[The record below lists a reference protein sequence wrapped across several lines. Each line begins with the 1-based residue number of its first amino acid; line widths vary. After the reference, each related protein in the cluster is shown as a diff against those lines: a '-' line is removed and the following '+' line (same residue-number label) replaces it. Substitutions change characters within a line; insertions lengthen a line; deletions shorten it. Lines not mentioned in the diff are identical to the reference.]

1 MRRNCSEHRHTHA
14 HPRLL
19 SVVVV
24 SNSHALQADWKGKE
38 RAGNTAGAIVVFV
51 FAQRELYHNVFRRVP
66 VLVIHDGQHRPAR
79 VRARRRRD
87 KLRAWAGG

>member
-1 MRRNCSEHRHTHA
+1 LRRNCSEHRHTHA

-38 RAGNTAGAIVVFV
+38 RAGNTAGAIAVGF
-51 FAQRELYHNVFRRVP
+51 QRELYHDVFRRVP

-87 KLRAWAGG
+87 KLRTWAGG